1 MFIKKDLRKID
12 EILSD
17 PNDTRER
24 LLLPKRSS
32 ELRGSVKILCK
43 ENNVKRLSNL
53 KALNLYENDLTSLK
67 GIGLLCS
74 TPVEDVN
81 LGFNKLSHIPM
92 EFGSLSTI
100 KTLWL
105 DDNHL
110 DNFPSCLCN
119 ITGLELLRL
128 TGNNIS
134 SIPHSASA
142 LVNLVTLAVDN
153 NNISEFP
160 TCCLLL
166 PKLEHLWLRQNK
178 MRTLPDRI
186 DEMRSLKTLS
196 VSSNLLESLPE
207 CLSGMHQLVN
217 IYANG
222 NKLTH
227 VNTDICLLPNL
238 KQLNL
243 ANNALMSLPSSW
255 TEMWG
260 DMDSVA
266 GTFGD
271 IEGKSSKC
279 FIVVTGNP
287 LVMTSASAHGADSS
301 AP

>member
-24 LLLPKRSS
+24 MLLPKRSS

-53 KALNLYENDLTSLK
+53 KVLNLYENDLTSLK

-81 LGFNKLSHIPM
+81 LGFNKLSHIPL

-110 DNFPSCLCN
+110 DTFPLCLCS
-119 ITGLELLRL
+119 IIGLELLRL

-134 SIPHSASA
+134 SIPHSVSA

-160 TCCLLL
+160 IGCLLL

-178 MRTLPDRI
+178 LKILPDRI
-186 DEMRSLKTLS
+186 DEMKVLKTLS
-196 VSSNLLESLPE
+196 VSSNMLESLPGS
-207 CLSGMHQLVN
+207 LSGMHQLIN

-222 NKLTH
+222 NKLTC
-227 VNTDICLLPNL
+227 VNNDLCLLPNL

-243 ANNALMSLPSSW
+243 ANNSLRSLPSSW

-260 DMDSVA
+260 EMDRVA
-266 GTFGD
+266 GTFGN
-271 IEGKSSKC
+271 IEGKDSKC
-279 FIVVTGNP
+279 FVVVTGNP
-287 LVMTSASAHGADSS
+287 IETTSVDSASFV
-301 AP
+301 P